1 MSRLPHSHGWNTTA
15 NYPTPRLSFVL
26 FWAVTTWPNRSVSRL
41 PHSHGWNTTANDST
55 PSLSFVLFWAVTTWP
70 NRSVS
75 SLPHSH
81 GWNTTANDPKQPP
94 SSFVLL
100 GRDDLAEP
108 KRVETAA
115 LAWLEHHGERRDAQF
130 VLGPLLGRD
139 DLAEPKRVETAA
151 LAWLEHH
158 GELPDAQFV
167 LGPLLG
173 RDDLAEPKR
182 VETAALAWLEHHSAT
197 DAEAASFVLGPLWA
211 VTTWLNRS
219 VSRLLR
225 SHGWN
230 ATSDRRRSSLFVL
243 RHLLGRDDL
252 AEPKRVETAALAWL
266 EHHSERPDA
275 SFVLG
280 PLLGRDDLAE
290 PKRVET
296 AALAWLEHHSATD
309 AEAASFVFVIFW
321 AVTTWPNRSVSRLPR
336 SHGWNATARPTPK
349 QPPSSFVI
357 FWAVTTWPN
366 RSVSRLPHSHGW
378 NTTANDPTPSL
389 SSVLFLGRDDL
400 AEPKRVETAALAW
413 LERHSERPDA
423 QFVLGPL
430 LGRDDL
436 AEPKRVETAALAW
449 LEHHSELPNAQFVLS
464 PMVPRRTFTNR
475 EVLLR
480 LFVQWCNANYS
491 LKNVTF
497 PNSRQ
502 WLKYWID
509 EVIRPRFEDDGGA
522 LTPAA
527 ADAFTV
533 RMIPDNRTGIAAA
546 LIDDLLVD
554 WLSWPGSMRS
564 ALPRSIQNPTIPSR
578 VASLIRV
585 ERLQAASPAVVRFQT
600 WIGAWDEPIRSNA
613 SALARVPG
621 DL

>member
-1 MSRLPHSHGWNTTA
+1 M
-15 NYPTPRLSFVL
+15 
-26 FWAVTTWPNRSVSRL
+26 
-41 PHSHGWNTTANDST
+41 
-55 PSLSFVLFWAVTTWP
+55 
-70 NRSVS
+70 
-75 SLPHSH
+75 
-81 GWNTTANDPKQPP
+81 
-94 SSFVLL
+94 
-100 GRDDLAEP
+100 
-108 KRVETAA
+108 
-115 LAWLEHHGERRDAQF
+115 
-130 VLGPLLGRD
+130 
-139 DLAEPKRVETAA
+139 
-151 LAWLEHH
+151 
-158 GELPDAQFV
+158 
-167 LGPLLG
+167 
-173 RDDLAEPKR
+173 
-182 VETAALAWLEHHSAT
+182 
-197 DAEAASFVLGPLWA
+197 
-211 VTTWLNRS
+211 
-219 VSRLLR
+219 
-225 SHGWN
+225 
-230 ATSDRRRSSLFVL
+230 
-243 RHLLGRDDL
+243 GRDDL

-275 SFVLG
+275 QFVLG
-280 PLLGRDDLAE
+280 PL
-290 PKRVET
+290 
-296 AALAWLEHHSATD
+296 
-309 AEAASFVFVIFW
+309 
-321 AVTTWPNRSVSRLPR
+321 
-336 SHGWNATARPTPK
+336 
-349 QPPSSFVI
+349 
-357 FWAVTTWPN
+357 
-366 RSVSRLPHSHGW
+366 
-378 NTTANDPTPSL
+378 
-389 SSVLFLGRDDL
+389 LGRDDL